1 MTNVN
6 VQNRPVKLSPAV
18 PGFEFD
24 EEADLAQSPAWFL
37 DGTHSVPPWTPLF
50 GWFWINFCRHGMQ
63 YGAEKLS
70 LPTVKGWDWR
80 FKNGGGYLTLLLVK
94 TEEEKRQREERF
106 RVAIR
111 PFVENYDGL
120 WKSQLDEM
128 LGLYGGLKKLDLDKA
143 SNIEVL
149 DNFEQTINVC
159 RRMWE
164 VHMYMMYG
172 TYTAYILFENMC
184 RELLQI
190 DDTHPLFHKLI
201 IGFDN
206 KVFQVDKRIWEFS
219 QKASKLGLG
228 DIILKSEPE
237 NLAKN
242 IEAAPS
248 GKKFMAA
255 FREFLN
261 EDGWRMQRMS
271 EMNMPTWIED
281 PTPALTNLKQ
291 FLVKGGG
298 FNLEQER
305 VTRSK
310 EREAAEKEVLAK
322 IAPDQRGW
330 FTTLLRLAQKSGVFS
345 EEHDHYLDLY
355 THAMMRRSALAVG
368 RRLTGGGAID
378 SAEDIFFLIPDEIR
392 KAAINPDQFDLK
404 PIVEARRAE
413 WQEWCKTPNPPVI
426 LKEGFDM
433 DQAMGVLVKSN
444 DPIALKVVVG
454 SMPVIRPELKADL
467 HGTCGSPGVA
477 EGLARVILS
486 EDQLADVQPGEILIA
501 ATTSPSWTPVFSFIK
516 GVVVDRGAS
525 LSHAAIVGREYGIP
539 VLMNVFVGTQQIKT
553 GQRIRLD
560 ANMGALYLLD
570 K

>member
-1 MTNVN
+1 MAMANG
-6 VQNRPVKLSPAV
+6 REAAGLSAVV

-24 EEADLAQSPAWFL
+24 EKADLAQSPAWFL

-94 TEEEKRQREERF
+94 SEDERKRREERF

-111 PFVENYDGL
+111 PFIDDYDGL
-120 WKSQLDEM
+120 WKRQLDEI
-128 LGLYGGLKKLDLDKA
+128 LGRYEELKGVDVDA
-143 SNIEVL
+143 ATNIELL

-164 VHMYMMYG
+164 IHMYMMYG
-172 TYTAYILFENMC
+172 TFTAYILFENMC
-184 RELLQI
+184 RDLLQI
-190 DDTHPLFHKLI
+190 DDTNPLFHKLI
-201 IGFDN
+201 TGFDN
-206 KVFQVDKRIWEFS
+206 KVLQVDKRIWEFS
-219 QKASKLGLG
+219 KEATELGLA
-228 DIILKSEPE
+228 DVVLKSEPKD
-237 NLAKN
+237 LAKN
-242 IEAAPS
+242 IEAAPH
-248 GKKFMAA
+248 GQDFMRGFLA
-255 FREFLN
+255 FLK

-281 PTPALTNLKQ
+281 PAPPLTNMKQ
-291 FLVKGGG
+291 FIVKGGV
-298 FNLEQER
+298 FNLEEER
-305 VTRSK
+305 ARLRD

-322 IAPDQRGW
+322 IAPEQKGW

-355 THAMMRRSALAVG
+355 MHALMRRSALGIAK
-368 RRLTGGGAID
+368 RLVAAGTIKAAD
-378 SAEDIFFLIPDEIR
+378 DIFFVVPEEIR
-392 KAAINPDQFDLK
+392 KVMLAPEQFDLR
-404 PIVEARRAE
+404 PTVESRRAA
-413 WQEWCKTPNPPVI
+413 WQSWCKTPNPPVI
-426 LKEGFDM
+426 LADGFDM

-454 SMPVIRPELKADL
+454 AMPVVRAELKADL

-477 EGLARVILS
+477 EGPARVIMS
-486 EDQLADVQPGEILIA
+486 EDELADVQPGEILVA

-539 VLMNVFVGTQQIKT
+539 VLMNVFVGTEKIKT
-553 GQRIRLD
+553 GQRIRMD
-560 ANMGALYLLD
+560 TNMGALFILD